1 MFFREAFSRPLTLRQ
16 AEEKMLTMKTSAL
29 LPYSLLL
36 GTMLAGLSFAQAS
49 SGQEGPLPIRLAAYV
64 YRVQA
69 SKLYPAMG
77 LSVPVPDQI
86 QLMAQGSTNP
96 AKPPLGYSMTLVYQD
111 LSAGGADQTFSCV
124 VAIAGPMCY
133 FNVPDA
139 TAIVF
144 KSLQIQEINFTA
156 SKMMDLALQ
165 PGSE

>member
-1 MFFREAFSRPLTLRQ
+1 
-16 AEEKMLTMKTSAL
+16 MLPMKPSAL
-29 LPYSLLL
+29 LPCALLL
-36 GTMLAGLSFAQAS
+36 TTLLGGRSYGQTR
-49 SGQEGPLPIRLAAYV
+49 SGQETPSTPLAAYA

-69 SKLYPAMG
+69 SKLYPLMG
-77 LSVPVPDQI
+77 LTVPVPDQV
-86 QLMAQGSTNP
+86 QLMARGGANA
-96 AKPPLGYSMTLVYQD
+96 AKPPIGYSMTLVYQD

-156 SKMMDLALQ
+156 SKMMDLGLQ
-165 PGSE
+165 PGGE

>member
-1 MFFREAFSRPLTLRQ
+1 
-16 AEEKMLTMKTSAL
+16 MLTMKTSAPL
-29 LPYSLLL
+29 LYTLLL
-36 GTMLAGLSFAQAS
+36 GTLLAGLSFGQAA
-49 SGQEGPLPIRLAAYV
+49 SGLEPPATPLAAYA

-77 LSVPVPDQI
+77 LTVPVPDQI
-86 QLMAQGSTNP
+86 QLMARGSTNP
-96 AKPPLGYSMTLVYQD
+96 AKPPIGYSMTLVYQD

-165 PGSE
+165 PGGE

>member
-1 MFFREAFSRPLTLRQ
+1 
-16 AEEKMLTMKTSAL
+16 MLTMKTSAL
-29 LPYSLLL
+29 LPYTLILATL
-36 GTMLAGLSFAQAS
+36 PAGLSFGQAH
-49 SGQEGPLPIRLAAYV
+49 SGQETHPIQLAAYA

-69 SKLYPAMG
+69 SKLYPLMG
-77 LSVPVPDQI
+77 LAVPVPDQV
-86 QLMAQGSTNP
+86 QMMAQGGANP

-139 TAIVF
+139 TTIVF
-144 KSLQIQEINFTA
+144 KSLQVQEINFTA

-165 PGSE
+165 PGGE